1 MVNYLTDESDPER
14 GYVKFSHGDE
24 VAVVVNNF
32 GGMSVLEM
40 GALTDLFLNQLP
52 SYINPVRV
60 YTGMLETSL
69 NAPAFSLTLLN
80 ITAAAHTANVEV
92 QHILDY
98 LDIPTTTAWEGFAGS
113 QKVRRPRKEQ
123 IRPSSVSTFP
133 QVLAKGDVKCKTASF
148 HLQRLFSNTTY
159 KWIQFFLSDH

>member
-14 GYVKFSHGDE
+14 GYVKFSQGDE

-52 SYINPVRV
+52 SHISPVRI

-80 ITAAAHTANVEV
+80 ITAAAHASNMNVK
-92 QHILDY
+92 QILDY
-98 LDIPTTTAWEGFAGS
+98 LDVPTDTVWEGFAGA
-113 QKVRRPRKEQ
+113 QKARRSRKEQ
-123 IRPSSVSTFP
+123 ISSSSVSAISR
-133 QVLAKGDVKCKTASF
+133 VLAEGDVKCKTCILNS
-148 HLQRLFSNTTY
+148 SNSLL
-159 KWIQFFLSDH
+159 I

>member
-1 MVNYLTDESDPER
+1 VDYLIDESDLER
-14 GYVKFSHGDE
+14 GYVKFSNDDE

-52 SYINPVRV
+52 SRINPVRT

-80 ITAAAHTANVEV
+80 IAAAAKTANVEV
-92 QHILDY
+92 KQILEY
-98 LDIPTTTAWEGFAGS
+98 LDIPTDTVWEGFAGAQRSRRSRKDQISPSPLSGVS
-113 QKVRRPRKEQ
+113 QVH
-123 IRPSSVSTFP
+123 T
-133 QVLAKGDVKCKTASF
+133 KGDVKCKS
-148 HLQRLFSNTTY
+148 LVM
-159 KWIQFFLSDH
+159 